1 MKSIKKTFLNF
12 EKILQSSVHE
22 LFSSNKEEAETW
34 KAPGSAGRNS
44 YIIAQ
49 PTSSLSSSS
58 GHSCSWQQCPYC
70 YSSLPGTRENKVEK
84 LDQLVSSQDI
94 RSSSKTTS
102 IPVTSANSSVFLNFF
117 GPFPIFLYLQI
128 CFYFR
133 LGWVCCVLE
142 SSILFKQTI
151 FLFL

>member
-1 MKSIKKTFLNF
+1 MILKTVPNLFMKSIKKTFLNF

-102 IPVTSANSSVFLNFF
+102 ISVTSANSSVFLNFSQ
-117 GPFPIFLYLQI
+117 PSLV
-128 CFYFR
+128 R
-133 LGWVCCVLE
+133 
-142 SSILFKQTI
+142 
-151 FLFL
+151 FLFSCTFKFVFTFD